1 MTPPLAPITT
11 DTAPPPAGTY
21 SQAIRAG
28 GLLFVAGQTP
38 RRPDGARI
46 NDAPFEEQ
54 ARQAMA
60 NVAAIATAA
69 GTSMEHAVSV
79 TCYLQDI
86 EDRGVFDDVWA
97 EFVTAPYPAR
107 AVVQS
112 GLPGFAVELSAVI
125 ACPQMPAAPPHT
137 G

>member
-1 MTPPLAPITT
+1 MTLALTQITT
-11 DTAPPPAGTY
+11 DSAPPPAGTY

-38 RRPDGARI
+38 RRPDGVRL
-46 NDAPFEEQ
+46 NDAPFEDQ

-60 NVAAIATAA
+60 NVVAIATAA
-69 GTSMEHAVSV
+69 GTSIDHAVSV

-86 EDRGVFDDVWA
+86 DDRGAFDEVWA

-125 ACPQMPAAPPHT
+125 ACPEPAN
-137 G
+137 